1 LRFTTGETWKKKV
14 DIKTMTN
21 DSTPQNS
28 PLGKPVSYEG
38 NYDPALLFPMA
49 RATTREGFNI
59 GETIPFFGIDIW
71 NAYELSWLN
80 MRGKPQVAL
89 LSVTVPADS
98 PNIVESK
105 SFKLYLNS
113 FSQTKVAGPEAMIEL
128 LRADLSAAFGAF
140 VSVTLTPQD
149 AFSTIEFG
157 ELEGL
162 LLDRLDIDA
171 DEYSPNASMLRTY
184 TEEPPVEEKLVSHL
198 LRTNCPVT
206 GQPDWA
212 SVQIHY
218 VGFAINQE
226 YLLKY
231 LISLRTHAGFHE
243 QCIERIFMDILQQC
257 KPTKLSV
264 YGRFTRRGGVDINP
278 WRTNFTIGGKPSNA
292 RNARQ

>member
-1 LRFTTGETWKKKV
+1 MSSPNQPA
-14 DIKTMTN
+14 D
-21 DSTPQNS
+21 S
-28 PLGKPVSYEG
+28 PLGKPASYDG
-38 NYDPALLFPMA
+38 PYDPTLLFPIA
-49 RATTREGFNI
+49 RATTREEFNL
-59 GETIPFFGIDIW
+59 GKTTPFFGIDIW

-105 SFKLYLNS
+105 SFKLYINS
-113 FSQTKVAGPEAMIEL
+113 FSQTKVGGLEAMIEL

-140 VSVTLTPQD
+140 VSVSLTPQD
-149 AFSTIEFG
+149 AFSMLSFG
-157 ELEGL
+157 EMEGL
-162 LLDRLDIDA
+162 LLDRLDIEA
-171 DEYSPNASMLRTY
+171 DEYSPNASLLRTI

-198 LRTNCPVT
+198 VRTNCPVT

-231 LISLRTHAGFHE
+231 LISLRTHNGFHE
-243 QCIERIFMDILQQC
+243 QCIERIFMDILTQC
-257 KPTKLSV
+257 KPTKLAV

-278 WRTNFTIGGKPSNA
+278 WRTNFTIGGRPSNV

>member
-1 LRFTTGETWKKKV
+1 
-14 DIKTMTN
+14 MTN
-21 DSTPQNS
+21 ESSPSDNTPNNNTPEQS
-28 PLGKPVSYEG
+28 PLGKPATYEG
-38 NYDPALLFPMA
+38 TYDPSLLFAMPRAPM
-49 RATTREGFNI
+49 REMFNLGKTT
-59 GETIPFFGIDIW
+59 PFFGIDIW

-113 FSQTKVAGPEAMIEL
+113 FSQTKVGGHEAMIEL

-140 VSVTLTPQD
+140 VSVSLTPQE
-149 AFSTIEFG
+149 AFESQGFA
-157 ELEGL
+157 ELDGL

-171 DEYSPNASMLRTY
+171 DEYEPNPALLRVHA
-184 TEEPPVEEKLVSHL
+184 EDDVPVEEKLVSHL
-198 LRTNCPVT
+198 VRSHCPVT

-218 VGFAINQE
+218 VGFPINQE

-231 LISLRTHAGFHE
+231 LISLRNHSGFHE
-243 QCIERIFMDILQQC
+243 QCIERIFMDILTQC
-257 KPTKLSV
+257 KPVKLAV

-278 WRTNFTIGGKPSNA
+278 WRTNFTISGRPPNV
-292 RNARQ
+292 RHARQ

>member
-1 LRFTTGETWKKKV
+1 
-14 DIKTMTN
+14 MTSPTN
-21 DSTPQNS
+21 PEDSQ
-28 PLGKPVSYEG
+28 LGKPVSYEG
-38 NYDPALLFPMA
+38 DYDPALLFSIPRQSMRDA
-49 RATTREGFNI
+49 LALGVTT
-59 GETIPFFGIDIW
+59 PFFGIDIW

-80 MRGKPQVAL
+80 MRGKPQVAI

-113 FSQTKVAGPEAMIEL
+113 FGQTRIAGPEAITEL

-140 VSVTLTPQD
+140 VSVSLTPQD
-149 AFSTIEFG
+149 AFSMVAFED
-157 ELEGL
+157 LDGL

-171 DEYSPNASMLRTY
+171 DEYTPNPSLLRTSQ
-184 TEEPPVEEKLVSHL
+184 EEPPVEEKLVSHL

-218 VGFAINQE
+218 IGFPINQE
-226 YLLKY
+226 GLLQY
-231 LISLRTHAGFHE
+231 LISFRLHNGFHE
-243 QCIERIFMDILQQC
+243 QCIERIFMDILRGC
-257 KPTKLSV
+257 NPTKLAV

-278 WRTNFTIGGKPSNA
+278 WRTNFTVGGRPSNH

>member
-1 LRFTTGETWKKKV
+1 MSSPNQPA
-14 DIKTMTN
+14 D
-21 DSTPQNS
+21 S
-28 PLGKPVSYEG
+28 PLGKTASYEG
-38 NYDPALLFPMA
+38 DYNPALLFPIA
-49 RATTREGFNI
+49 RETMREAFNL
-59 GETIPFFGIDIW
+59 GKTSPFFGIDIW

-89 LSVTVPADS
+89 LSVLVPADS

-113 FSQTKVAGPEAMIEL
+113 FSQTKVGGPEAMIEL

-140 VSVTLTPQD
+140 VSVSLTPQD
-149 AFSTIEFG
+149 GFAALALG
-157 ELEGL
+157 ELDGL

-171 DEYSPNASMLRTY
+171 DEYTPNPSLLRTD

-198 LRTNCPVT
+198 VRTNCPVT

-231 LISLRTHAGFHE
+231 LISLRTHSGFHE
-243 QCIERIFMDILQQC
+243 QCIERIFLDILQQC

-264 YGRFTRRGGVDINP
+264 YGRFTRRGGLDINP
-278 WRTNFTIGGKPSNA
+278 WRTNFTIGGRPSNA